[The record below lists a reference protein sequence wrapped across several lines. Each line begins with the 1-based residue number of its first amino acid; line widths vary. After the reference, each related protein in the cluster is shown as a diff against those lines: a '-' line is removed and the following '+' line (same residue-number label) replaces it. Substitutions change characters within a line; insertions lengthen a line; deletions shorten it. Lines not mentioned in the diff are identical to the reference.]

1 MFEGF
6 SQEAL
11 DFLNDIR
18 FNNNQAFYAANQAR
32 YERFVKRPMRELSDE
47 LAPVVQLID
56 PSWIQG
62 RDARC
67 RGFAGIRGTRR
78 INPRF
83 GIMRGWAGAI
93 RARGAARASIC
104 IGASG
109 RIGSAG
115 DAAAIIPISR

>member
-47 LAPVVQLID
+47 LAPVQ
-56 PSWIQG
+56 SE
-62 RDARC
+62 
-67 RGFAGIRGTRR
+67 
-78 INPRF
+78 
-83 GIMRGWAGAI
+83 
-93 RARGAARASIC
+93 
-104 IGASG
+104 
-109 RIGSAG
+109 
-115 DAAAIIPISR
+115 II

>member
-56 PSWIQG
+56 PKL
-62 RDARC
+62 D
-67 RGFAGIRGTRR
+67 TRPGR

-83 GIMRGWAGAI
+83 GITRGWAGAI